1 MPFVSTSKDVA
12 TPALV
17 IPSRLKFITS
27 TPATVGTAVI
37 SFVAV
42 IVITSESVDDASTIM
57 SPVVYV
63 VELPVIVSFAAVPFI
78 VSAAVVSVADTA
90 LTVALA
96 VL

>member
-1 MPFVSTSKDVA
+1 M
-12 TPALV
+12 
-17 IPSRLKFITS
+17 
-27 TPATVGTAVI
+27 